1 LLIRCQAHEFHPVM
15 EAASATHNTTHL
27 HYFRVVRKLEPHG
40 QNRVPVQLASQD
52 QAQPSGAEIGSLA
65 AEIDV
70 ALAFENSDLNGN
82 GYTVPLRSPLR
93 LSFLFFQ
100 RFA

>member
-1 LLIRCQAHEFHPVM
+1 M

-27 HYFRVVRKLEPHG
+27 HYFRVVRKLEAHG

-70 ALAFENSDLNGN
+70 TTALENGNLNGN
-82 GYTVPLRSPLR
+82 RYLMPLCSALR

-100 RFA
+100 GLSQVLLHKEVL